1 MGLLFGEGGRG
12 AYTRVCVSACVEG
25 GGGIIGSLRYTKSGG
40 ANHSS
45 FNKKR
50 GDFEQ
55 KIIISSNMKMK
66 PLLANMLLKLPGEKY
81 SGCISTPLFRNL
93 KESKINR

>member
-1 MGLLFGEGGRG
+1 MDLLFGEGGKG
-12 AYTRVCVSACVEG
+12 GLYTRVCVCVEG
-25 GGGIIGSLRYTKSGG
+25 GGGLIIRSLRYTKSGG

-55 KIIISSNMKMK
+55 NIIISSNMEMKTLLSKM
-66 PLLANMLLKLPGEKY
+66 L
-81 SGCISTPLFRNL
+81 
-93 KESKINR
+93 

>member
-1 MGLLFGEGGRG
+1 MGLLFGERRKGGL
-12 AYTRVCVSACVEG
+12 YTRVCVCVEG
-25 GGGIIGSLRYTKSGG
+25 GGGGGLIIRSLRYTKSGG

-55 KIIISSNMKMK
+55 KIIISSNMEMKTLLPKM
-66 PLLANMLLKLPGEKY
+66 L
-81 SGCISTPLFRNL
+81 
-93 KESKINR
+93 

>member
-1 MGLLFGEGGRG
+1 MDLLFGEGGKG
-12 AYTRVCVSACVEG
+12 GLYTRVCVCVEG
-25 GGGIIGSLRYTKSGG
+25 GGGGLIIRSLRYTKSGG

-55 KIIISSNMKMK
+55 NIIISSNMEMKTLLSKM
-66 PLLANMLLKLPGEKY
+66 L
-81 SGCISTPLFRNL
+81 
-93 KESKINR
+93 

>member
-1 MGLLFGEGGRG
+1 MGLLFGERGKGGL
-12 AYTRVCVSACVEG
+12 YTRVCVCVEG
-25 GGGIIGSLRYTKSGG
+25 VGGLIIRSLRYTKSGG

-55 KIIISSNMKMK
+55 KIIISWNMEMKTLLPKM
-66 PLLANMLLKLPGEKY
+66 L
-81 SGCISTPLFRNL
+81 
-93 KESKINR
+93 

>member
-1 MGLLFGEGGRG
+1 MSPGLVQLCKGGGFITRCILLFTGRWV
-12 AYTRVCVSACVEG
+12 YKWRG
-25 GGGIIGSLRYTKSGG
+25 GGGGGLIIRSLRYTKSGG

-55 KIIISSNMKMK
+55 KIIISSNMEMKTLLPKM
-66 PLLANMLLKLPGEKY
+66 L
-81 SGCISTPLFRNL
+81 
-93 KESKINR
+93 

>member
-1 MGLLFGEGGRG
+1 M
-12 AYTRVCVSACVEG
+12 CVSVWRG
-25 GGGIIGSLRYTKSGG
+25 GGGLIIRSLRYTKSGG

-55 KIIISSNMKMK
+55 KIIISSNMEMKTLLPKM
-66 PLLANMLLKLPGEKY
+66 L
-81 SGCISTPLFRNL
+81 
-93 KESKINR
+93 

>member
-1 MGLLFGEGGRG
+1 M
-12 AYTRVCVSACVEG
+12 CVSVWRG
-25 GGGIIGSLRYTKSGG
+25 GGLIIRSLRYTKSGG

-55 KIIISSNMKMK
+55 KIIISSNMEMKTLLPKM
-66 PLLANMLLKLPGEKY
+66 L
-81 SGCISTPLFRNL
+81 
-93 KESKINR
+93 

>member
-1 MGLLFGEGGRG
+1 MGLLLGERGKGGL
-12 AYTRVCVSACVEG
+12 YTRLCVCVEG
-25 GGGIIGSLRYTKSGG
+25 GGGLIISSLRYTKSGG

-55 KIIISSNMKMK
+55 KVIISSNMEMKTLLPKM
-66 PLLANMLLKLPGEKY
+66 L
-81 SGCISTPLFRNL
+81 
-93 KESKINR
+93 

>member
-1 MGLLFGEGGRG
+1 MGLLFGERGKGGL
-12 AYTRVCVSACVEG
+12 YTRVCVCVEG
-25 GGGIIGSLRYTKSGG
+25 GGLIIRSLRYTKSGG

-55 KIIISSNMKMK
+55 KIIISSNMEMKTVLPKM
-66 PLLANMLLKLPGEKY
+66 L
-81 SGCISTPLFRNL
+81 
-93 KESKINR
+93 

>member
-1 MGLLFGEGGRG
+1 MAAYNRMYFFVYWVDGPFIRGEGEGGLIH
-12 AYTRVCVSACVEG
+12 ACVCLCG
-25 GGGIIGSLRYTKSGG
+25 GGGGLIIRSLRYTKSGG

-55 KIIISSNMKMK
+55 KIIISSNMEMKKLLPKM
-66 PLLANMLLKLPGEKY
+66 L
-81 SGCISTPLFRNL
+81 
-93 KESKINR
+93 